1 LLAPEPLLEPLDEP
15 AEPLPML
22 PVVPPLEPRLPLEL
36 PLVPGLVLGLVLVL
50 PEVPPAPAL
59 ERLSR
64 RQLSRSAP
72 VRPTHLLGTSVDAP
86 VAALSRPT
94 VPVPALLGLPLSP
107 ALLPTAG
114 RSFGPVVLVPPEV
127 DDEPAPP
134 LVLASELP
142 VLPALAPLEPDEP
155 LELDPPPED
164 CAKVAVERAR
174 SAAAVAAVRVFNIM
188 V

>member
-1 LLAPEPLLEPLDEP
+1 LLAPEPLLEPADEP
-15 AEPLPML
+15 LEPLPML
-22 PVVPPLEPRLPLEL
+22 PAEPPLEPRLPLEL
-36 PLVPGLVLGLVLVL
+36 PPVLGLVLGLVLVL

-64 RQLSRSAP
+64 RHLSRSAP

-94 VPVPALLGLPLSP
+94 VPVPALLGLPLAP
-107 ALLPTAG
+107 ALAPVLG
-114 RSFGPVVLVPPEV
+114 RSLGPVVLVPPF
-127 DDEPAPP
+127 
-134 LVLASELP
+134 VLAEPL
-142 VLPALAPLEPDEP
+142 LPALAPLDDPAEEP
-155 LELDPPPED
+155 ELDPED

-174 SAAAVAAVRVFNIM
+174 SAAAVAAVRVFKIM

>member
-1 LLAPEPLLEPLDEP
+1 MLAPEPLLEPEDDP
-15 AEPLPML
+15 VEPLPML
-22 PVVPPLEPRLPLEL
+22 PAVPPLEPRLPLE
-36 PLVPGLVLGLVLVL
+36 PLVLGLLGLVLVL
-50 PEVPPAPAL
+50 SEVPPAPAL

-64 RQLSRSAP
+64 RHLSRSAP

-114 RSFGPVVLVPPEV
+114 RSFGPVVLVPPLALLES
-127 DDEPAPP
+127 DEP
-134 LVLASELP
+134 
-142 VLPALAPLEPDEP
+142 PA
-155 LELDPPPED
+155 LDPPPED

-174 SAAAVAAVRVFNIM
+174 SAAAVAAVRVFSIM
-188 V
+188 MLSLLESGLKLR

>member
-1 LLAPEPLLEPLDEP
+1 LLLQQIYLLVPEPLLEPVDDP
-15 AEPLPML
+15 VEPLPML
-22 PVVPPLEPRLPLEL
+22 PVVPPLEPRLPLDPPRL
-36 PLVPGLVLGLVLVL
+36 PLELEPTPVLGLVVL
-50 PEVPPAPAL
+50 PEAPAPAP

-64 RQLSRSAP
+64 RHLSRSAP

-94 VPVPALLGLPLSP
+94 VPVPALLGLPLAP
-107 ALLPTAG
+107 ALMPVLG
-114 RSFGPVVLVPPEV
+114 RSLGPVVLVPPF
-127 DDEPAPP
+127 
-134 LVLASELP
+134 VLAEPL
-142 VLPALAPLEPDEP
+142 LLAPAALEPDDPAEP
-155 LELDPPPED
+155 ELEPPDD

>member
-1 LLAPEPLLEPLDEP
+1 LLAPEPPLEPDDEP
-15 AEPLPML
+15 VEPLLPML
-22 PVVPPLEPRLPLEL
+22 PVVPPLEPRLPVEL

-64 RQLSRSAP
+64 RHLSRSAP

-114 RSFGPVVLVPPEV
+114 RSLAPVVLVS
-127 DDEPAPP
+127 
-134 LVLASELP
+134 L
-142 VLPALAPLEPDEP
+142 LAPLEPDEAP
-155 LELDPPPED
+155 ELDPPPED
-164 CAKVAVERAR
+164 CAKAALDRAR
-174 SAAAVAAVRVFNIM
+174 SAAAVAAVRVFSII